1 MDAALCLDA
10 LRLPRCPPNVKYV
23 CALRALLPCA
33 DLRAR
38 SGSGPIPVRSVE
50 LRLEMEIS

>member
-38 SGSGPIPVRSVE
+38 SGSGLVPVRSVE